1 MSALREVQQRF
12 GAALTDAAGEADA
25 LPLLAGDPVRN
36 RALLSVY
43 RATAVA
49 NAVAAV
55 RLAFPVC
62 AQITGDEFLDA
73 LARRY
78 RDMSPSTEGDLNRYG
93 AGFPAFLDGFEPV
106 RALPYLPDVAR
117 LEWAIHQAST
127 AADAEPADGRLF
139 AGLDA
144 EALARARLR
153 FVPGFALLSSDWPV
167 ADIWLRH
174 ADEADDALAGIDLRQ
189 AQCAVVW
196 REGWRVR
203 VAALAPAACAL
214 WQALHGRTSVAEA
227 WVTACALDPAFDPG
241 PAFAQ
246 ALAAGWLHSIDLEE
260 DLP

>member
-1 MSALREVQQRF
+1 MSALREVQRRF

-25 LPLLAGDPVRN
+25 LPLLAGDPARN

-49 NAVAAV
+49 NAIAAV

-62 AQITGDEFLDA
+62 AQITGDDFFDA
-73 LARRY
+73 LARRF
-78 RDMSPSTEGDLNRYG
+78 RDSSPSTEGDLNRYG
-93 AGFPAFLDGFEPV
+93 AGFPAFLDGFEPI

-127 AADAEPADGRLF
+127 AADAEPADGRLL

-144 EALARARLR
+144 DALARARLR
-153 FVPGFALLSSDWPV
+153 FVPGFALLASDWPV

-174 ADEADDALAGIDLRQ
+174 ADEADALAGIDLTQ

-214 WQALHGRTSVAEA
+214 WQALYGRASVAGA
-227 WVTACALDPAFDPG
+227 WAAACAVDPAFDPG

-246 ALAAGWLHSIDLEE
+246 ALDAGWLHSIDLEE
-260 DLP
+260 ELR